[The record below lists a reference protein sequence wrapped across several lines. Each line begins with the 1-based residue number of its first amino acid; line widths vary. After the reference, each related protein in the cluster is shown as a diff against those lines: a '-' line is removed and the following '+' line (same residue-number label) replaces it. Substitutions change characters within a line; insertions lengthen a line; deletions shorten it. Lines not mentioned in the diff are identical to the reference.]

1 MRNYII
7 EKIEHYKAE
16 LLQALDRNDYL
27 SAIKLRAVQ
36 KELEELL
43 SVLDEQKDALHD
55 TENDLQNYYTTIEAA
70 KVLGV
75 HPSSVTRRA
84 ASLQGKRI
92 SGRWYYPKKVIDE
105 EKIRTQGRKKP
116 GRKRRL

>member
-1 MRNYII
+1 MCLMS
-7 EKIEHYKAE
+7 KKMHY
-16 LLQALDRNDYL
+16 
-27 SAIKLRAVQ
+27 
-36 KELEELL
+36 
-43 SVLDEQKDALHD
+43 ALHD

-84 ASLQGKRI
+84 ASLHGKRI

-116 GRKRRL
+116 GRKPRL